1 MLGDEMSAHHI
12 NTDIYIYVQW
22 LEEYVLSIMYSQAK
36 TLLARM
42 GNEFDTVRDPRKV
55 LNKWRKSISFDLSLS
70 IQNECADVMKA
81 YGYIPFNNR
90 EELLNISKPFFL
102 K

>member
-1 MLGDEMSAHHI
+1 
-12 NTDIYIYVQW
+12 
-22 LEEYVLSIMYSQAK
+22 MYLQAK
-36 TLLARM
+36 KLLARM
-42 GNEFDTVRDPRKV
+42 GNEFGTVRDPKKV
-55 LNKWRKSISFDLSLS
+55 LNRWRKSISFNLSLS

-81 YGYIPFNNR
+81 FGYIPFKDR

>member
-1 MLGDEMSAHHI
+1 ML
-12 NTDIYIYVQW
+12 T
-22 LEEYVLSIMYSQAK
+22 
-36 TLLARM
+36 RM
-42 GNEFDTVRDPRKV
+42 GNEFDTVRDPKKV
-55 LNKWRKSISFDLSLS
+55 LNKWRKSISFDVSLS

-81 YGYIPFNNR
+81 FGYVPFNDR